1 LHKFERE
8 TEETLYII
16 RTKKVGY
23 DELRVTGDHKVYIVR
38 SEWVNKHKSRDG
50 LRLQHEPEWIPA
62 REIKPG
68 DYVAIAYNDEERPPD
83 VISLLDYVP
92 QYKTQDGKIFKATT
106 RGDHGYVSDWG
117 THYKLH
123 DTLVLDRELCYLF
136 GRWLGNGCVTHR
148 TGTDIPSGIKFV
160 FSLDEQKEAQEVARI
175 IEAKFG
181 IEGSIKLSSTERWY
195 DLWVNS
201 MPLGEFFKA
210 FLGCYSYGKQIPD
223 QLMHLPAEF
232 TQALLHGLFS
242 ADGYVSDNKLGIVLS
257 NRALSTQIHQLL
269 LRLGYLFSIRENTHR
284 LGRVPAY
291 RVEATANECAPLF
304 ERFFGVQAPEHN
316 IDLKYYFE
324 CADLKWV
331 RIDEI
336 AVEDYSGIVLDIE
349 VEEDHSF
356 ISAGIVVSN
365 CYVIPSPED
374 SRQGIL
380 DNLKTMTEIMARGGG
395 VGINLSTLRPR
406 GSYIKT
412 VNGTASGPC
421 SWAQLYSVATG
432 DVIQQGGSRRGALM
446 IMLDD
451 DHPDIEEFITVK
463 RTAGKIEHAN
473 LSVCISDKF
482 MQSVKDDTDWD
493 LVWQGEVKKT
503 IRARSLWDLICTSA
517 WESAEPGVVFMDRYN
532 KLSNTWYYED
542 IRCVN
547 PCVTGDTLVSTEH
560 GYTYARDLQ
569 IGMKVRTPDG
579 LKPIEKVYNN
589 GLQRIYRVDFSDGGY
604 LEGTA
609 DHKLKVVRG
618 KKYQWV
624 PVAELTEGDKV
635 LVIPNETFGARQ
647 SLPNEALEY
656 ITNRELNAA
665 NYYDRQFGL
674 IVGAVLGDGML
685 RVVQNRNSHS
695 YECKVVFGT
704 HEDGWYDTF
713 SNLITDMN
721 IHTHRTLVEKEFVG
735 EGGVA
740 VKHASAR
747 LDCGKLASLLV
758 GIGMIPNIKAPH
770 KTIPAAFMRM
780 EKEFLAGILDGL
792 FSTDGSVLMKQ
803 DNPMLRFHT
812 SSYEL
817 AQQVRL
823 ILLQFGI
830 HGRIY
835 RATRDEDLMYDGRSM
850 YGTGEKYDLVIMNE
864 GIPRFYSEIGLSHP
878 EKAARLKEI
887 AENWH
892 YIGGSWTVSVVSVQD
907 TEREEEVYD
916 VYEPETLTWVTNGYC
931 SLDCGEQG
939 LPPWGVCNLGALNLS
954 AFVEDGKMDW
964 ERLADKSKIAMRF
977 LDNVVDANEYFIKE
991 NREAQLS
998 TRRTGLGTMGLADA
1012 LIKMQV
1018 PYGSKES
1025 IPVIERIYATIRDA
1039 AYDVSAD
1046 IAAEK
1051 GPFPKFDRNKYMQ
1064 GQFIKRLPKAVQ
1076 EKISKQGI
1084 RNAVLLT
1091 QAPTGTTSL
1100 LSGVSSGIEPVYD
1113 FAMVRRDRTGEHI
1126 LYHPLLQAWRDKH
1139 PSEPTPKYFVAAN
1152 DLTPEEHV
1160 RVQAT
1165 IQYFTDS
1172 SISKT
1177 VNAPNN
1183 HTVEDVQ
1190 TLYRLAYELG
1200 CKGITYMRDGSRVG
1214 VLSHIEEKK
1223 PEQPAQQGT
1232 AMEMVTSIQQGIKP
1246 RPPVVQGYT
1255 RQIAAPEGKINVT
1268 INSDEHGPLEVFV
1281 NVGKAGSDIAAL
1293 AEALGRL
1300 ISLNLRILSPLSQTD
1315 RVKEIAD
1322 QLRSIGG
1329 SRSVGFGMQ
1338 QVRSLPDAVARALE
1352 MHLESLEKQD
1362 TEQQTANPSLN
1373 ANGKDEVHGSDNPT
1387 NTLSSTANPLSLS
1400 HLSITGNLCPQCG
1413 CNTMVYE
1420 EGCRKCYN
1428 CGHSEC

>member
-1 LHKFERE
+1 MLEQEKPDTTTQQPTDTQKMTQLEGIRQKVFMDRYSLKDPSGQPLEFYPEQLWARVARGIASVE
-8 TEETLYII
+8 KTEELQVYWEKRFYEALTDFQFVPGGRILA
-16 RTKKVGY
+16 GAGSGHQ
-23 DELRVTGDHKVYIVR
+23 VTFY
-38 SEWVNKHKSRDG
+38 
-50 LRLQHEPEWIPA
+50 
-62 REIKPG
+62 
-68 DYVAIAYNDEERPPD
+68 
-83 VISLLDYVP
+83 
-92 QYKTQDGKIFKATT
+92 
-106 RGDHGYVSDWG
+106 
-117 THYKLH
+117 
-123 DTLVLDRELCYLF
+123 
-136 GRWLGNGCVTHR
+136 
-148 TGTDIPSGIKFV
+148 
-160 FSLDEQKEAQEVARI
+160 
-175 IEAKFG
+175 
-181 IEGSIKLSSTERWY
+181 
-195 DLWVNS
+195 
-201 MPLGEFFKA
+201 
-210 FLGCYSYGKQIPD
+210 
-223 QLMHLPAEF
+223 
-232 TQALLHGLFS
+232 
-242 ADGYVSDNKLGIVLS
+242 
-257 NRALSTQIHQLL
+257 
-269 LRLGYLFSIRENTHR
+269 
-284 LGRVPAY
+284 
-291 RVEATANECAPLF
+291 
-304 ERFFGVQAPEHN
+304 
-316 IDLKYYFE
+316 
-324 CADLKWV
+324 
-331 RIDEI
+331 
-336 AVEDYSGIVLDIE
+336 
-349 VEEDHSF
+349 
-356 ISAGIVVSN
+356 N

-446 IMLDD
+446 LMLDD

-463 RTAGKIEHAN
+463 RTEGKIEHAN

-482 MQSVKDDTDWD
+482 MQAVKDDADWD

-547 PCVTGDTLVSTEH
+547 PC
-560 GYTYARDLQ
+560 
-569 IGMKVRTPDG
+569 
-579 LKPIEKVYNN
+579 
-589 GLQRIYRVDFSDGGY
+589 
-604 LEGTA
+604 
-609 DHKLKVVRG
+609 
-618 KKYQWV
+618 
-624 PVAELTEGDKV
+624 
-635 LVIPNETFGARQ
+635 
-647 SLPNEALEY
+647 
-656 ITNRELNAA
+656 
-665 NYYDRQFGL
+665 
-674 IVGAVLGDGML
+674 
-685 RVVQNRNSHS
+685 
-695 YECKVVFGT
+695 
-704 HEDGWYDTF
+704 
-713 SNLITDMN
+713 
-721 IHTHRTLVEKEFVG
+721 
-735 EGGVA
+735 
-740 VKHASAR
+740 
-747 LDCGKLASLLV
+747 
-758 GIGMIPNIKAPH
+758 
-770 KTIPAAFMRM
+770 
-780 EKEFLAGILDGL
+780 
-792 FSTDGSVLMKQ
+792 
-803 DNPMLRFHT
+803 
-812 SSYEL
+812 
-817 AQQVRL
+817 
-823 ILLQFGI
+823 
-830 HGRIY
+830 
-835 RATRDEDLMYDGRSM
+835 
-850 YGTGEKYDLVIMNE
+850 
-864 GIPRFYSEIGLSHP
+864 
-878 EKAARLKEI
+878 
-887 AENWH
+887 
-892 YIGGSWTVSVVSVQD
+892 
-907 TEREEEVYD
+907 
-916 VYEPETLTWVTNGYC
+916 
-931 SLDCGEQG
+931 GEQG

-954 AFVEDGKMDW
+954 AFVDDGKMDW
-964 ERLADKSKIAMRF
+964 ERLADKSKVAMRF
-977 LDNVVDANEYFIKE
+977 LDNVVDANEYFIQE

-1012 LIKMQV
+1012 LIKMQI
-1018 PYGSKES
+1018 PYGSQES

-1051 GPFPKFDRNKYMQ
+1051 GSFPKFDRNKYMQ

-1126 LYHPLLQAWRDKH
+1126 MYHPLLQAWRDEH
-1139 PSEPTPKYFVAAN
+1139 PTEPTPKYFVAAN

-1177 VNAPNN
+1177 VNAPNS

-1223 PEQPAQQGT
+1223 KKQPAQQDT
-1232 AMEMVTSIQQGIKP
+1232 AMAMVTSIQQGIKP
-1246 RPPVVQGYT
+1246 RPAVVQGYT

-1268 INSDEHGPLEVFV
+1268 INSDEQGPLEVFV

-1315 RVKEIAD
+1315 RIKEIAD

-1352 MHLESLEKQD
+1352 MHLESLENQD
-1362 TEQQTANPSLN
+1362 IEQQTANPSLI
-1373 ANGKDEVHGSDNPT
+1373 ANGKDEANGSDNPT
-1387 NTLSSTANPLSLS
+1387 NTLPSTTNPLSLS